1 MTHGTR
7 NQQPSQMSIAL
18 FGDPAKPVFAAGRML
33 PRDQPNPGGETAAR
47 RKRRPI
53 TDLSDQ
59 GGSDDRANAGDFREP
74 AAFFARPVQSMDV
87 LLDGSDLG
95 RDSRIL
101 LSKNSKAQAGDP

>member
-101 LSKNSKAQAGDP
+101 LSVCPVSS